1 MNIIKKES
9 PGRYERKGLTI
20 IELFEMFPDDG
31 TAEEWFERQRWG
43 DPPRCSACDSE
54 HVSKSTHR
62 TMKYR
67 CNSCKAFFSV
77 RKGSILEGS
86 NIGLQKWVIA
96 LYMAATSLK
105 GVSSMKLHRELGVT
119 QKTAWFMLSRIREAC
134 ATGDQILRGI
144 VEVNETYIGGKE
156 GNKHSNKKL
165 NAGRGVTGKAA
176 VVGAKV
182 RKNKRVVAK
191 PVSRTDAITLQGFVN
206 ANVEAGS
213 TVYTDESRAYLGML
227 NFKHEAV
234 KHSVKEFVRDMA
246 HTNGIESFWA
256 MLKRG
261 YVGTYHKMSAKHL
274 GRYVNEFTGR
284 HNIRH
289 LDTVNQMELIAKG
302 MVGKRLRYRELVA

>member
-1 MNIIKKES
+1 MRIIKKKG

-20 IELFEMFPDDG
+20 IELFEMFPNDE

-43 DPPRCSACDSE
+43 DNPRCPACASE
-54 HVSKSTHR
+54 HVSKSNHK

-119 QKTAWFMLSRIREAC
+119 QKTAWFMLSRIREAF

-144 VEVNETYIGGKE
+144 VEVDETYIGGKE

-182 RKNKRVVAK
+182 RKDKRVVAM
-191 PVSRTDAITLQGFVN
+191 PVSRTDAPTLQGFVN

-213 TVYTDESRAYLGML
+213 TVYTDESRAYLGMI

-246 HTNGIESFWA
+246 HTNGIESFWS

-289 LDTVNQMELIAKG
+289 LDTVRQMEVIAKR
-302 MVGKRLRYRELVA
+302 MAGKRLKYSELVA

>member
-1 MNIIKKES
+1 MRIIKKKG

-20 IELFEMFPDDG
+20 IELFEMFPNNE
-31 TAEEWFERQRWG
+31 TAEAWFERQHWG
-43 DPPRCSACDSE
+43 DAPRCPACDSE
-54 HVSKSTHR
+54 HVSKSTHK

-119 QKTAWFMLSRIREAC
+119 QKSAWFMLSRIREAF

-144 VEVNETYIGGKE
+144 VEVDETYIGGKE

-182 RKNKRVVAK
+182 RKDKQVVAK
-191 PVSRTDAITLQGFVN
+191 PVSRTDALTLQGFVN

-213 TVYTDESRAYLGML
+213 TVYTDESRAYLGMAD
-227 NFKHEAV
+227 FRHESV

-246 HTNGIESFWA
+246 HTNGIESFWS

-289 LDTVNQMELIAKG
+289 LDTVEQMEVIAKR
-302 MVGKRLRYRELVA
+302 MAGKRLKYSELVA

>member
-1 MNIIKKES
+1 MRIIKKKG

-20 IELFEMFPDDG
+20 IELFEMFPNNE
-31 TAEEWFERQRWG
+31 TAEAWFERQRWG
-43 DPPRCSACDSE
+43 DNPRCPACASE
-54 HVSKSTHR
+54 RVSKSTHK

-119 QKTAWFMLSRIREAC
+119 QKSAWFMLSRIREAF

-144 VEVNETYIGGKE
+144 VEVDETYIGGKE

-182 RKNKRVVAK
+182 RNDKRVVAK
-191 PVSRTDAITLQGFVN
+191 PVSRTDALTLQGFVN

-213 TVYTDESRAYLGML
+213 TVYTDESRAYLGMVA
-227 NFKHEAV
+227 FKHEAV

-246 HTNGIESFWA
+246 HTNGIESFWS

-289 LDTVNQMELIAKG
+289 LDTVKQMEVIAKR
-302 MVGKRLRYRELVA
+302 MAGKRLKYSELVA

>member
-1 MNIIKKES
+1 MNKIKKKG

-20 IELFEMFPDDG
+20 IELFEMFPNNE

-43 DPPRCSACDSE
+43 DSPRCPTCNSE

-86 NIGLQKWVIA
+86 NIGLQKWVVA

-119 QKTAWFMLSRIREAC
+119 QKSAWFMLSRIREAF
-134 ATGDQILRGI
+134 ASGDQILRGI
-144 VEVNETYIGGKE
+144 VEVDETYIGGKE

-165 NAGRGVTGKAA
+165 NAGRGVAGKAA

-182 RKNKRVVAK
+182 RKDKRVVAR
-191 PVSRTDAITLQGFVN
+191 PVSRTDSPTLRGFVN

-213 TVYTDESRAYLGML
+213 AVYTDGSRAYLGMVD
-227 NFKHEAV
+227 FKHESV

-246 HTNGIESFWA
+246 QESFWA

-261 YVGTYHKMSAKHL
+261 YVSTYHKMSTKHL

-284 HNIRH
+284 HNTRH
-289 LDTVNQMELIAKG
+289 LDTVKQMEVIAKR
-302 MVGKRLRYRELVA
+302 MAGKRLKYRELVA